1 MYKHFRI
8 LKKFRTRRNRHCIG
22 GFSQWVVKYN
32 KLWANTWL
40 WEISSI
46 TLSGVCL
53 TLALSILLRYDQ
65 KLVPQFAYGITLN
78 AIISTLTTFSK
89 SFLLVAVAGAI
100 SQLKWRWFQSV
111 EGRRVIDTQLF
122 DDASRG
128 PWGSLIL
135 LATPSRWSLAS
146 MGAVV
151 TILALAFE
159 PFTQQVTTYPVRQAV
174 APTTGAGPPTLYR
187 AKTYIREQEAGG
199 AIADLK
205 RRFTAALWD
214 TSNETESFAT
224 AQCSTGNCTWANFE
238 TLAFCTSCHNRTS
251 DVNMADLTLSWD
263 NSVALQVVDNLSV
276 NAITKNINF
285 HVPIPGNFL
294 SFEVGD
300 QDVTVEAHF
309 GLNDF
314 TGCIYPFSIYYPRH
328 LIWLSHPEY
337 GTVLDFGQEAFRNS
351 YDTFLSSSFAVD
363 SSDFAR
369 WQSFRIPTL
378 QFWHVE
384 LETKDHESLM
394 MISVRQASSC
404 DMTLCVKEHSFS
416 ISNGVPKMD
425 VLSERYGSWYFNIT
439 KGQSWDNYWWTDI
452 PGRNGF
458 ALIENGTYPYV
469 NLSSADFR
477 LSVETRNLI
486 SFEHIDSL
494 DTLAV
499 IGGQLTGE
507 EIFAR
512 DGENCISNETGIQIK
527 NVTLAIN
534 ESGEYLYSNMAVTR
548 IVDNGGLPWAVPRLA
563 AAASRLFRDTDASP
577 VEGIAYHSIVIV
589 EVRWPWLAFP
599 VAIWLCGSL
608 FLALTIWFCRG
619 SDRILWK
626 TSSLPLIYHGFE
638 DRDVAAMKTTGGG
651 LEHVSGMEKLSQK
664 LYARIRRD
672 SDDGQ
677 LKLTRTLPPT

>member
-1 MYKHFRI
+1 MYKHFRM
-8 LKKFRTRRNRHCIG
+8 LKKSQTHRNRHRIG
-22 GFSQWVVKYN
+22 CFSQWAVKYN

-46 TLSGVCL
+46 TLSGICL

-65 KLVPQFAYGITLN
+65 KLIPQFAYGITLN

-146 MGAVV
+146 MGAVI

-159 PFTQQVTTYPVRQAV
+159 PFTQQITTYPVRQAV
-174 APTTGAGPPTLYR
+174 APIAGTAPPTLYR
-187 AKTYIREQEAGG
+187 AKTWINKQT
-199 AIADLK
+199 IDDSLADLH
-205 RRFTAALWD
+205 RRFTAVLWD

-224 AQCSTGNCTWANFE
+224 AQCSTGNCTWGNFE
-238 TLAFCTSCHNRTS
+238 TLAFCTSCQDRTS
-251 DVNMADLTLSWD
+251 DVKMPDITLSW
-263 NSVALQVVDNLSV
+263 NSSVAQQAVKTRYSSLISNYSFQVPGDFASTEYYDYIFTIEAEFWMSKSSDCV
-276 NAITKNINF
+276 AISGIN
-285 HVPIPGNFL
+285 
-294 SFEVGD
+294 
-300 QDVTVEAHF
+300 
-309 GLNDF
+309 
-314 TGCIYPFSIYYPRH
+314 YPRH
-328 LIWLSHPEY
+328 LVWLSHPGY
-337 GTVLDFGQEAFRNS
+337 KTFIRFANDAFLNNGFIANS
-351 YDTFLSSSFAVD
+351 SE
-363 SSDFAR
+363 FAR

-378 QFWHVE
+378 GIWHVE
-384 LETKDHESLM
+384 LETKDHESLKRL
-394 MISVRQASSC
+394 SVKQASSC
-404 DMTLCVKEHSFS
+404 DLTLCVKEHSFS
-416 ISNGVPKMD
+416 ISNGVPKMG
-425 VLSERYGSWYFNIT
+425 VLGERYGSWYSNVT
-439 KGQSWDNYWWTDI
+439 RRDSWVKWDSWWADI

-458 ALIENGTYPYV
+458 VLDENGTHPYA

-477 LSVETRNLI
+477 LPLVPNLAP
-486 SFEHIDSL
+486 FEGIDLTDNSA
-494 DTLAV
+494 TLT
-499 IGGQLTGE
+499 GQLGIGE
-507 EIFAR
+507 EFR
-512 DGENCISNETGIQIK
+512 GHGNCISNETNLQLDEGTPIIDIDGK
-527 NVTLAIN
+527 Y
-534 ESGEYLYSNMAVTR
+534 SSSNMAISR
-548 IVDNGGLPWAVPRLA
+548 IVDNGGLPWVAPRLA
-563 AAASRLFRDTDASP
+563 ATASRLLRDTDASP

-608 FLALTIWFCRG
+608 FLALTIWACRG

-664 LYARIRRD
+664 LYARIHRD